1 MARCCSCVTSS
12 KGESS
17 DREDETQGV
26 RAGQP
31 EPPQYVVANARK
43 LKLRELIAATDNFNQ
58 EHFLGEG
65 KLGRVYKGILEDGQK
80 IAVKKLTENTQ
91 QGRAEFRAE
100 IQMLSGLEHSNIVK
114 LIGYHDKG
122 DVLFIVYE
130 FMPSQSLDHHLYEH
144 EISKK
149 PLDWNTRMKIAE
161 GVAKA
166 LKYLHDQK
174 DPPIIYGDLKPSNI
188 LLDEKFNPKLS
199 NFSTA
204 KPGPAWNCRG
214 ASGKVMGTLGYGPP
228 EHVMTGML
236 TRECDIYRF
245 GVVFLELITGRK
257 AIQKNLASRE
267 RSIVLWAR
275 PFLDTKNFSQIADP
289 VLGGCYPGD
298 GLAEA
303 LTVAEMCIQED
314 ATKRPHIAKIVTL
327 LSDILSEAEGEEA
340 WDKKEA

>member
-1 MARCCSCVTSS
+1 MARCCCCAASS
-12 KGESS
+12 NGESS
-17 DREDETQGV
+17 DGEDGTGTQGV
-26 RAGQP
+26 REDQP
-31 EPPQYVVANARK
+31 ESPQYVVANARIF
-43 LKLRELIAATDNFNQ
+43 KLRELIAASDNFNQ

-65 KLGRVYKGILEDGQK
+65 RLGLVYKGILEDGQK
-80 IAVKKLTENTQ
+80 VAVKKLTMNTQ

-122 DVLFIVYE
+122 SVLFIVYE
-130 FMPSQSLDHHLYEH
+130 LMPSQSLDLHLYEH
-144 EISKK
+144 EIGKK
-149 PLDWNTRMKIAE
+149 PLDWKTRMKIAE

-174 DPPIIYGDLKPSNI
+174 DPPIIYRDLRPSNI
-188 LLDEKFNPKLS
+188 LLDEKLNPKLS

-214 ASGKVMGTLGYGPP
+214 ASGKVMGLLGYGPP

-245 GVVFLELITGRK
+245 GVVLLELITGRK
-257 AIQKNLASRE
+257 AIQKNVASRE
-267 RSIVLWAR
+267 RSI
-275 PFLDTKNFSQIADP
+275 IADP

-327 LSDILSEAEGEEA
+327 LSDILLEAEGEEA